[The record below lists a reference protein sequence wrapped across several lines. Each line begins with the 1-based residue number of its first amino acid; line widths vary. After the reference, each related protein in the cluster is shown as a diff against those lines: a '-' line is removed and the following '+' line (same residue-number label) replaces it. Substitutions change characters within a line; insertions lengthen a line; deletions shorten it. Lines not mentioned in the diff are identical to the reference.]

1 MGKKSL
7 RLVHGL
13 LAALLV
19 ACAAAPTHQ
28 PAVTAS
34 AASASARADAAAASI
49 RTSAPV
55 VIVGSGLTG
64 LTIAYELEKAGIEAL
79 VVESAPRYGGRIQTV
94 TFTDGATAEGHME
107 EYFERSPAVPL
118 LRELR
123 LPLIEDVAHS
133 TVRIDGKIHPYQ
145 GEGDRDTYLAGI
157 FDAEERAAFLR
168 WNEKAWKLYEELHA
182 SHYAGKPLPPELAAL
197 TKVSFKDFVEGD
209 GLPHKVSE
217 WIRVTVEPEMAIEW
231 DQISALDGID
241 EVRLFLDT
249 PDGFGEKNYHVAEGN
264 TNFVNA
270 LASKLEPSQI
280 LTNARVTA
288 IEQDAAGRAP
298 ARSGGRPSLRR
309 GDGKDGGRHRAG
321 QPPRPHPVHAA
332 AVGREAQGDRDDA
345 HGQLHQG
352 PLPRRPRRRK
362 AVDGRRRK
370 HADAALR
377 QPSRQHLR
385 RHRPAERSRRRRR
398 RRARGRPHPAAAR
411 ALRPHADE
419 PARRRDPREMR
430 RCPRGALPRPP
441 RLPPHAEI
449 FVYPQAVAYWPL
461 EHGRSRFD
469 DLANE
474 LRRPQGR
481 LYIGGDTTEDSH
493 SEGAVV
499 AALRI
504 SKDIIARRAELQ

>member
-1 MGKKSL
+1 MAKTSV
-7 RLVHGL
+7 RLVHVL

-19 ACAAAPTHQ
+19 ACAASPAPR
-28 PAVTAS
+28 PAVTTATAT
-34 AASASARADAAAASI
+34 AAAPADAAAI

-55 VIVGSGLTG
+55 VVVGAGLTG
-64 LTIAYELEKAGIEAL
+64 LTIAHELRKAGIEAL
-79 VVESAPRYGGRIQTV
+79 LVESSPRVGGRIQTV
-94 TFTDGATAEGHME
+94 TFADGATAEGHME

-118 LRELR
+118 LRELG

-133 TVRIDGKIHPYQ
+133 TVRIDGKIYPYQ

-157 FDAEERAAFLR
+157 FDDAERAAFLR
-168 WNEKAWKLYEELHA
+168 WNDKAWKLYERLHE
-182 SHYAGKPLPPELAAL
+182 SHYAGKPLPPELVAL
-197 TKVSFKDFVEGD
+197 TKLSFEDFVEGD

-249 PDGFGEKNYHVAEGN
+249 PAGFGENNYHVAGGN
-264 TNFVNA
+264 TNFVQA
-270 LASKLEPSQI
+270 LVGKLDPKQI

-288 IEQDAAGRAP
+288 IEQDDAGVRLRVLVGDSRYVEIAGEMAVVTAP
-298 ARSGGRPSLRR
+298 VSHLGRIQYTPPLSARKHQAIASTRMGSYI
-309 GDGKDGGRHRAG
+309 K
-321 QPPRPHPVHAA
+321 VHFRVAPGA
-332 AVGREAQGDRDDA
+332 ST
-345 HGQLHQG
+345 LWT
-352 PLPRRPRRRK
+352 
-362 AVDGRRRK
+362 VDGANLLTLLSDSQAGSIYDVTDLQS
-370 HADAALR
+370 ADAGGG
-377 QPSRQHLR
+377 
-385 RHRPAERSRRRRR
+385 EREGVLTLLLH
-398 RRARGRPHPAAAR
+398 ARFAR
-411 ALRPHADE
+411 ALQDKPADDIREACADALEALFPGIRPHL
-419 PARRRDPREMR
+419 
-430 RCPRGALPRPP
+430 GA
-441 RLPPHAEI
+441 AEI

-461 EHGRSRFD
+461 ALGRSRFD

-504 SKDIIARRAELQ
+504 AKDIIARRGELQ